1 MCSRSSDGPSTKGRR
16 ALGPPTVA
24 LVLVLIGLTACR
36 DAPEDRRA
44 EARAAAERQ
53 FGRPAGDEGPAGAD
67 TSPGT
72 VAEAPPATPADTS
85 GLADAAGGSGARET
99 PPAARPPIEL
109 AGGEAVRDTVA
120 GREVE
125 AGTTAPPI
133 RTPPA
138 GDPTG
143 GAAGRPG
150 GEAADPDAILAAADR
165 AYSALRSLRAS
176 FIQRVDVPLLDRT
189 SQGHGIWYQEGRDR
203 FRMDFDDPPDDVF
216 VADGTYLWL
225 YQPSANPNQVLRC
238 ELAEGRQTAGGMDVL
253 GRILSEAR
261 ASYDATYEGT
271 AIVSGQ
277 DTHTI
282 TLRPRGDSE
291 YRLVRVWVA
300 GSDDLVRRFRI
311 EEENETIRT
320 VTLADL
326 EPNVSLDDALFHFTP
341 PPGVEPFAC

>member
-1 MCSRSSDGPSTKGRR
+1 MFSRSPDGPSTGTRCASAPIVA
-16 ALGPPTVA
+16 ALA
-24 LVLVLIGLTACR
+24 LSLFVLAGCGDSA
-36 DAPEDRRA
+36 ADRRA

-53 FGRPAGDEGPAGAD
+53 FGRPDEETPGGAEERPASSASAPANSGAAGAGDRDSAS
-67 TSPGT
+67 T
-72 VAEAPPATPADTS
+72 
-85 GLADAAGGSGARET
+85 R
-99 PPAARPPIEL
+99 PAARGADVAESTR
-109 AGGEAVRDTVA
+109 GGAAVEPTP
-120 GREVE
+120 
-125 AGTTAPPI
+125 APPI

-143 GAAGRPG
+143 SEAGSPPGAPAD
-150 GEAADPDAILAAADR
+150 DPDAILAAADR
-165 AYSALRSLRAS
+165 AYSTLRSLRAS

-189 SQGHGIWYQEGRDR
+189 SQGHGTWYQEGRDH

-225 YQPSANPNQVLRC
+225 YQPSANPGQVLRC

-277 DTHTI
+277 TTHAI
-282 TLRPRGDSE
+282 SLRPRGASE
-291 YRLVRVWVA
+291 YRMVRVWVA
-300 GSDDLVRRFRI
+300 ETDDLVRRFRI
-311 EEENETIRT
+311 EEENETVRT

-326 EPNVSLDDALFHFTP
+326 EPDVVLDDALFRFTP